1 MAIEK
6 DEAKYGRKFPI
17 YETRDTDIK
26 YSIEDS
32 DTESPDVSGSP
43 FDAAVLLDA
52 SAEKASVWFSNRGLQ
67 LPKLVQTIT
76 DAYISSI
83 AQESDSVNRKF
94 SISEENVSESS
105 EPPDVSKSET
115 DTEAEAEKCLGEA
128 CSVGIRMWGYL
139 WVDIQQTNHIC
150 RDRRPR
156 RSK

>member
-1 MAIEK
+1 MTVAH
-6 DEAKYGRKFPI
+6 
-17 YETRDTDIK
+17 DTPFVEDIVPQ
-26 YSIEDS
+26 
-32 DTESPDVSGSP
+32 PD
-43 FDAAVLLDA
+43 
-52 SAEKASVWFSNRGLQ
+52 N
-67 LPKLVQTIT
+67 
-76 DAYISSI
+76 
-83 AQESDSVNRKF
+83 SVNRKF

-105 EPPDVSKSET
+105 ESPDVSESET